1 MLTITDVHVHYPV
14 GRKILRAVDGVS
26 LDVAAGETLGI
37 VGESGCGKSTLAK
50 AVLGLVKPV
59 QGSVTVD
66 SQNPDGLSGTA
77 LLGFRRNVQMV
88 FQDPYASLSP
98 RRTILQSLLEPLEV
112 HQIGNDRK
120 ERIARAEA
128 TLDAVGLDRTSL
140 SRYPHEFS
148 GGQRQRIG
156 IARAI
161 IADPKLV
168 ILDEPVSALDISV
181 RAQVINLLADIQR
194 TRNVGYMFIGHD
206 LALMRHVTDRVAVMY
221 LGRVVELGATAEIF
235 DNPQHPYTRSL
246 ILSAPSPDPT
256 KRRTTL
262 ALDGDPPSPLDIP
275 AGCRFQTRCAYRTEK
290 CLTDDP
296 QLIQLGD
303 ARRIACHHSNTLPA
317 WTSV

>member
-14 GRKILRAVDGVS
+14 GRRVLRAVDGVS
-26 LDVAAGETLGI
+26 LEVAAGETLGI

-59 QGSVTVD
+59 QGSVSVD
-66 SQNPDGLSGTA
+66 GQNPAGLSGSA
-77 LLGFRRNVQMV
+77 LLAFRRNVQMV

-112 HQIGNDRK
+112 HQIGNNRA

-128 TLDAVGLDRTSL
+128 TLDSVGLDRDSL
-140 SRYPHEFS
+140 RRYPHEFS

-194 TRNVGYMFIGHD
+194 SRNVGYMFIGHD

-221 LGRVVELGATAEIF
+221 LGRVVELGTTAEIF

-256 KRRTTL
+256 KRRTTPVL
-262 ALDGDPPSPLDIP
+262 GGDPPSPLDIP
-275 AGCRFQTRCAYRTEK
+275 GGCRFQARCAFKSDR
-290 CLTDDP
+290 CLTEDP

-303 ARRIACHHSNTLPA
+303 ARRIACHHSDTLPVWLA
-317 WTSV
+317 G

>member
-221 LGRVVELGATAEIF
+221 LGRVVELGTTAEIF

-256 KRRTTL
+256 KRRTTP

-275 AGCRFQTRCAYRTEK
+275 SGCRFQTRCAYRTEK

-317 WTSV
+317 WISG

>member
-1 MLTITDVHVHYPV
+1 MLAINDVHVHYPV
-14 GRKILRAVDGVS
+14 GLRTLRAVDGVS
-26 LDVAAGETLGI
+26 LEIAAGETLGI

-59 QGSVTVD
+59 QGTVSVD
-66 SQNPDGLSGTA
+66 GQNPAGLSGAA
-77 LLGFRRNVQMV
+77 LLSFRRNVQMV

-112 HQIGNDRK
+112 HNIGSDRS

-128 TLDAVGLDRTSL
+128 TLDAVGLDQASL
-140 SRYPHEFS
+140 RRYPHEFS

-194 TRNVGYMFIGHD
+194 ARNVGYMFIGHD

-221 LGRVVELGATAEIF
+221 LGRVVELGTTAEIF

-246 ILSAPSPDPT
+246 ILSAPNPDPS
-256 KRRTTL
+256 KRRTIL
-262 ALDGDPPSPLDIP
+262 PLDGDPPSPLDIP
-275 AGCRFQTRCAYRTEK
+275 NGCRFQARCAYKSER
-290 CLTDDP
+290 CQSDDP
-296 QLIQLGD
+296 GLIQIGD
-303 ARRIACHHSNTLPA
+303 GRQIACHHSAALPVWSA
-317 WTSV
+317 D

>member
-221 LGRVVELGATAEIF
+221 LGRVVELGTTAEIF

-290 CLTDDP
+290 FLTDDP

-317 WTSV
+317 WTSG

>member
-221 LGRVVELGATAEIF
+221 LGRVVELGTTAEIF

-296 QLIQLGD
+296 QLIQLAD

-317 WTSV
+317 WTSG

>member
-98 RRTILQSLLEPLEV
+98 RRTILRSLLEPLEV

-221 LGRVVELGATAEIF
+221 LGRVVELGTTAEIF

-256 KRRTTL
+256 KRRTTS

-275 AGCRFQTRCAYRTEK
+275 SGCRFQTRCAYRTEK

-303 ARRIACHHSNTLPA
+303 ARRIACHHSKTLPA
-317 WTSV
+317 WTSG

>member
-221 LGRVVELGATAEIF
+221 LGRVVELGTTAEIF

-317 WTSV
+317 WTSG

>member
-161 IADPKLV
+161 IADPMLV

-221 LGRVVELGATAEIF
+221 LGRVVELGTTSEIF

-275 AGCRFQTRCAYRTEK
+275 AGCRFQTRCAYRTDK

-296 QLIQLGD
+296 QLIQLSD

>member
-1 MLTITDVHVHYPV
+1 MLTITDVHIHYQV
-14 GRKILRAVDGVS
+14 SRKVLRAVDGIS
-26 LDVAAGETLGI
+26 LEVAAGETLGI

-50 AVLGLVKPV
+50 AVLGLFKPV
-59 QGSVTVD
+59 QGNVTLYG
-66 SQNPDGLSGTA
+66 QNPDGLSGAA

-161 IADPKLV
+161 ITDPKLV
-168 ILDEPVSALDISV
+168 ILDEPVSA
-181 RAQVINLLADIQR
+181 
-194 TRNVGYMFIGHD
+194 
-206 LALMRHVTDRVAVMY
+206 
-221 LGRVVELGATAEIF
+221 
-235 DNPQHPYTRSL
+235 
-246 ILSAPSPDPT
+246 
-256 KRRTTL
+256 
-262 ALDGDPPSPLDIP
+262 
-275 AGCRFQTRCAYRTEK
+275 
-290 CLTDDP
+290 
-296 QLIQLGD
+296 
-303 ARRIACHHSNTLPA
+303 
-317 WTSV
+317 

>member
-1 MLTITDVHVHYPV
+1 MLTINDVHVHYPV
-14 GRKILRAVDGVS
+14 GRRTLRAVDGVS
-26 LDVAAGETLGI
+26 LDIAAGETLGI

-50 AVLGLVKPV
+50 AVLGLVRPV
-59 QGSVTVD
+59 QGRVNVD
-66 SQNPDGLSGTA
+66 GQDPSGLSASA
-77 LLGFRRNVQMV
+77 LLAFRRNVQMV

-112 HQIGNDRK
+112 HHIGNDRA
-120 ERIARAEA
+120 ERVSRAEK
-128 TLDAVGLDRTSL
+128 TLDAVGLDKSSL
-140 SRYPHEFS
+140 QRYPHEFS

-181 RAQVINLLADIQR
+181 RAQVINLLADIQKS
-194 TRNVGYMFIGHD
+194 RNVGYMFIGHD

-221 LGRVVELGATAEIF
+221 LGRVVEIGTTADIF

-256 KRRTTL
+256 KRRTTPV
-262 ALDGDPPSPLDIP
+262 LDGDPPSPLDIP
-275 AGCRFQTRCAYRTEK
+275 TGCRFQARCSYKSER
-290 CLTDDP
+290 CLVDDP

-303 ARRIACHHSNTLPA
+303 SRRVACHNSDKLPV
-317 WTSV
+317 WNSD

>member
-88 FQDPYASLSP
+88 FQDPYGSLSP

>member
-221 LGRVVELGATAEIF
+221 LGRVVELGTTAEIF

-303 ARRIACHHSNTLPA
+303 ARRIACHHSNTLPG

>member
-120 ERIARAEA
+120 DRITRAEA

-221 LGRVVELGATAEIF
+221 LGRVVELGTTAEIF

-317 WTSV
+317 WTSG

>member
-14 GRKILRAVDGVS
+14 GRRVLRAVDGVS
-26 LDVAAGETLGI
+26 LEVAPGETLGI

-59 QGSVTVD
+59 QGSVSVD
-66 SQNPDGLSGTA
+66 GQNPAGLSGSA
-77 LLGFRRNVQMV
+77 LLAFRRNVQMV

-112 HQIGNDRK
+112 HQIGSNRA

-128 TLDAVGLDRTSL
+128 TLDSVGLDRDSL
-140 SRYPHEFS
+140 RRYPHEFS

-194 TRNVGYMFIGHD
+194 SRNVGYMFIGHD

-221 LGRVVELGATAEIF
+221 LGRVVELGTTAEIF

-256 KRRTTL
+256 KRRTTPVL
-262 ALDGDPPSPLDIP
+262 EGDPPSPLDIP
-275 AGCRFQTRCAYRTEK
+275 GGCRFQARCAFKSDR
-290 CLTDDP
+290 CLTEDP

-303 ARRIACHHSNTLPA
+303 ARRIACHHSDTLTVWSA
-317 WTSV
+317 E

>member
-1 MLTITDVHVHYPV
+1 MLAINDVHVHYPV
-14 GRKILRAVDGVS
+14 GRRTLRAVDGVS
-26 LDVAAGETLGI
+26 LEIAAGETLGI

-59 QGSVTVD
+59 QGTVSVD
-66 SQNPDGLSGTA
+66 GQNPAGLSGAA
-77 LLGFRRNVQMV
+77 LLAFRRNVQMV

-112 HQIGNDRK
+112 HQIGTGRADR
-120 ERIARAEA
+120 ITRAEA
-128 TLDAVGLDRTSL
+128 TLDAVGLDQASL
-140 SRYPHEFS
+140 RRYPHEFS

-194 TRNVGYMFIGHD
+194 ERNVGYMFIGHD

-221 LGRVVELGATAEIF
+221 LGRVVELGTTAEIF

-246 ILSAPSPDPT
+246 ILSAPNPDPT
-256 KRRTTL
+256 KRRTTP

-275 AGCRFQTRCAYRTEK
+275 TGCRFQGRCAFKSER
-290 CLTDDP
+290 CLSDDP
-296 QLIQLGD
+296 GLIQLDDG
-303 ARRIACHHSNTLPA
+303 RQIACHHSATLPVWSA
-317 WTSV
+317 D

>member
-98 RRTILQSLLEPLEV
+98 RRTILQSLLEPLDV

-221 LGRVVELGATAEIF
+221 LGRVVELGTTAEIF

-256 KRRTTL
+256 KRRTTS

-275 AGCRFQTRCAYRTEK
+275 SGCRFQTRCAYRTEK

-303 ARRIACHHSNTLPA
+303 ARRIACHHSKTLPA
-317 WTSV
+317 WTSG

>member
-112 HQIGNDRK
+112 HQIGNGRK

-221 LGRVVELGATAEIF
+221 LGRVVELGTTAEIF

-256 KRRTTL
+256 KRRTTS

-275 AGCRFQTRCAYRTEK
+275 SGCRFQTRCAYRTEK

-303 ARRIACHHSNTLPA
+303 ARRIACHHSKTLPA
-317 WTSV
+317 WTSG

>member
-221 LGRVVELGATAEIF
+221 LGRVVELGTTAEIF

-256 KRRTTL
+256 KRRTAP

-275 AGCRFQTRCAYRTEK
+275 SGCRFQTRCAYRTEK

-317 WTSV
+317 WTSG

>member
-14 GRKILRAVDGVS
+14 GRRILRAVDGVS
-26 LDVAAGETLGI
+26 LEVAAGETLGI

-59 QGSVTVD
+59 QGSVSVD
-66 SQNPDGLSGTA
+66 GQNPAGLSGSA
-77 LLGFRRNVQMV
+77 LLAFRRNVQMV

-112 HQIGNDRK
+112 HQIGSNRA
-120 ERIARAEA
+120 ERIARAES
-128 TLDAVGLDRTSL
+128 TLDSVGLDRDSL
-140 SRYPHEFS
+140 RRYPHEFS

-194 TRNVGYMFIGHD
+194 SRNVGYMFIGHD

-221 LGRVVELGATAEIF
+221 LGRVVELGTTAEIF

-246 ILSAPSPDPT
+246 ILSAPSTDPT
-256 KRRTTL
+256 KRRTTPVL
-262 ALDGDPPSPLDIP
+262 QGDPPSPLDIP
-275 AGCRFQTRCAYRTEK
+275 GGCRFQARCGFKSDR

-303 ARRIACHHSNTLPA
+303 ARRIACHHSDTLPA
-317 WTSV
+317 WLAG

>member
-1 MLTITDVHVHYPV
+1 VLKITDVHVHYPV
-14 GRKILRAVDGVS
+14 GRRMLRAVDGVS
-26 LDVAAGETLGI
+26 LEVAAGETLGI

-59 QGSVTVD
+59 QGSVSVD
-66 SQNPDGLSGTA
+66 GQNPAGLSGAA
-77 LLGFRRNVQMV
+77 LLAFRRNVQMV

-112 HQIGNDRK
+112 HHIGADRA
-120 ERIARAEA
+120 ERLARAEA
-128 TLDAVGLDRTSL
+128 TLDSVGLDRDSL
-140 SRYPHEFS
+140 RRYPHEFS

-194 TRNVGYMFIGHD
+194 SRNVGYMFIGHD

-221 LGRVVELGATAEIF
+221 LGRVVELGTTAEIF

-256 KRRTTL
+256 KRRTTP
-262 ALDGDPPSPLDIP
+262 ALEGDPPSPLDIP
-275 AGCRFQTRCAYRTEK
+275 EGCRFQARCDFKSEH

-303 ARRIACHHSNTLPA
+303 TRRIACHNSGTLPM
-317 WTSV
+317 WSGG

>member
-14 GRKILRAVDGVS
+14 GRRVLRAVDGVS
-26 LDVAAGETLGI
+26 LEGAAGETLGI

-59 QGSVTVD
+59 QGSVSVD
-66 SQNPDGLSGTA
+66 GQNPAGLSGSA
-77 LLGFRRNVQMV
+77 LLAFRRNVQMV

-112 HQIGNDRK
+112 HQIGSNRA

-128 TLDAVGLDRTSL
+128 TLDSVGLDRDSL
-140 SRYPHEFS
+140 RRYPHEFS

-194 TRNVGYMFIGHD
+194 SRNVGYMFIGHD

-221 LGRVVELGATAEIF
+221 LGRVVELGTTAEIF
-235 DNPQHPYTRSL
+235 DNPKHPYTRSL

-256 KRRTTL
+256 KRRTTPVL
-262 ALDGDPPSPLDIP
+262 EGDPPSPLDVP
-275 AGCRFQTRCAYRTEK
+275 GGCRFQARCGFKSDRCRTE
-290 CLTDDP
+290 DP

-303 ARRIACHHSNTLPA
+303 ARRIACHHSDTLPVWSA
-317 WTSV
+317 E